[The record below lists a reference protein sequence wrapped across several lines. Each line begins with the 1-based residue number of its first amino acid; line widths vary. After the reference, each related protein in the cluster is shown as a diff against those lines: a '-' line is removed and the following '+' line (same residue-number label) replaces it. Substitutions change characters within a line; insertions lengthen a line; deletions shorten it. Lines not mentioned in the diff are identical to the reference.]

1 MDCPKNN
8 YHNLA
13 GIVESFAN
21 DQQFW
26 SVKFLEAWDL
36 MATNG
41 YSSSSLT
48 AGPEAGWL
56 GFYSL
61 NKQGRLAGLS
71 LESLIAEKADTGLV
85 WTDPLADP
93 YICGHRGH
101 FVTSCGLTFSH
112 VIDSAINDGGQ
123 YQGAGMGPGIM

>member
-1 MDCPKNN
+1 M
-8 YHNLA
+8 
-13 GIVESFAN
+13 
-21 DQQFW
+21 
-26 SVKFLEAWDL
+26 KFLEAWDL

-85 WTDPLADP
+85 WTDPQADV
-93 YICGHRGH
+93 YICGHLGH
-101 FVTSCGLTFSH
+101 VGTSCGLTFSN
-112 VIDSAINDGGQ
+112 VISTFLSGGK
-123 YQGAGMGPGIM
+123 YSGHGMGPGIM

>member
-1 MDCPKNN
+1 MSKLLYRGDPGADLHHYRLAFQGGNSPIWASSAMDCPKNN

-36 MATNG
+36 
-41 YSSSSLT
+41 
-48 AGPEAGWL
+48 
-56 GFYSL
+56 
-61 NKQGRLAGLS
+61 
-71 LESLIAEKADTGLV
+71 ESLIAENSHTGLL
-85 WTDPLADP
+85 WTDPQTDV

-101 FVTSCGLTFSH
+101 VGNLLWSH
-112 VIDSAINDGGQ
+112 LLQRHHHFPQWGHLWRRWHGTRHHEKL
-123 YQGAGMGPGIM
+123 

>member
-1 MDCPKNN
+1 
-8 YHNLA
+8 
-13 GIVESFAN
+13 
-21 DQQFW
+21 
-26 SVKFLEAWDL
+26 
-36 MATNG
+36 MAKNG
-41 YSSSSLT
+41 YSSLT

-61 NKQGRLAGLS
+61 DKQGRMAGVS
-71 LESLIAEKADTGLV
+71 LESLISEKADTGLV
-85 WTDPLADP
+85 WTDPQTDP

-112 VIDSAINDGGQ
+112 VINSTVNGDGQ

>member
-1 MDCPKNN
+1 MDCPKNT

-26 SVKFLEAWDL
+26 SVKFLEAWDI
-36 MATNG
+36 MAKNG
-41 YSSSSLT
+41 YSSLT

-56 GFYSL
+56 GYYSL
-61 NKQGRLAGLS
+61 DKQGRMTGVS
-71 LESLIAEKADTGLV
+71 LESLIAENADTGLV
-85 WTDPLADP
+85 WTNPEADT

-101 FVTSCGLTFSH
+101 VGVSCGLTFSY
-112 VIDSAINDGGQ
+112 VINTFLSGGN
-123 YQGAGMGPGIM
+123 YSGDGMGPGLM

>member
-13 GIVESFAN
+13 GIVESFAK

-36 MATNG
+36 
-41 YSSSSLT
+41 
-48 AGPEAGWL
+48 
-56 GFYSL
+56 
-61 NKQGRLAGLS
+61 
-71 LESLIAEKADTGLV
+71 ESLIAENSHTGLV